1 MGIEPFL
8 VASSLIGAT
17 AQRLIRKVCNYCK
30 IAYNPSRDVLENL
43 GFQIDENVTF
53 YKGKGC
59 DKCSHT
65 GYRGRKAIS
74 EILPITPDIQKL
86 LLSRVSSKEISAQAK
101 KEGMKTLLDDAM
113 TKAAEGLTTLEEVVR
128 VVSTLE
134 G

>member
-1 MGIEPFL
+1 
-8 VASSLIGAT
+8 
-17 AQRLIRKVCNYCK
+17 
-30 IAYNPSRDVLENL
+30 VLENL
-43 GFQIDENVTF
+43 GFQIDESVTF
-53 YKGKGC
+53 YKGEGC
-59 DKCSHT
+59 DKCTHT

-86 LLSRVSSKEISAQAK
+86 VLNRASSKEISAQAK

-134 G
+134 V